1 MGRKC
6 PPFAFGPF
14 LVRTKNYEEGKK
26 DESKNVFAQL
36 PGTVTKNK
44 NLFIIFALLY
54 HIGTFPPVLILF
66 FQSTSG
72 L

>member
-1 MGRKC
+1 MS
-6 PPFAFGPF
+6 PFCFWSIP
-14 LVRTKNYEEGKK
+14 RENENYEEGKK

-54 HIGTFPPVLILF
+54 RIGTFPPVLILF
-66 FQSTSG
+66 FQSTIG